1 MPGTGQDRSPNNRR
15 SGQCLARGL
24 KGGLGDGVAFMD
36 VDTAA
41 LLAVAGDP
49 DAYPKQPNPLFA
61 LWSIGCIMGFTKSL
75 AAARQRVRG

>member
-1 MPGTGQDRSPNNRR
+1 MVQSCAMAASSSGTSAARQLLLVLCVLVAVLVRA
-15 SGQCLARGL
+15 LAP
-24 KGGLGDGVAFMD
+24 
-36 VDTAA
+36 AA

-61 LWSIGCIMGFTKSL
+61 LWSIGCIMGFTKSI